1 MDANLKKNNLLE
13 GADSKTWLVRMFL
26 ILHQMKINHE
36 TKTRAPLCPALKGR
50 E

>member
-26 ILHQMKINHE
+26 ILHQMRINNEIKI
-36 TKTRAPLCPALKGR
+36 RAPLCPAPKGR
-50 E
+50 G